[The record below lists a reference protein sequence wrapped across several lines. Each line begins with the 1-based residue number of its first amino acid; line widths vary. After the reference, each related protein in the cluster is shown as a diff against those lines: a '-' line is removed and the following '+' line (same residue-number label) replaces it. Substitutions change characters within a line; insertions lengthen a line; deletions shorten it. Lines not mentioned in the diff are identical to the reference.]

1 MFFLLQ
7 IIRAACI
14 HFSSLQV
21 AEHHFWPCCSL
32 FQQIVGLEMLHLL
45 LFRFS
50 PHPANSQDCLHN
62 TVRTVEAGV
71 AAALVTLVTGI
82 FYRQTMPTPHLVVVG
97 TQSILLG
104 E

>member
-1 MFFLLQ
+1 
-7 IIRAACI
+7 
-14 HFSSLQV
+14 
-21 AEHHFWPCCSL
+21 
-32 FQQIVGLEMLHLL
+32 MLHLL
-45 LFRFS
+45 MFRFS

-82 FYRQTMPTPHLVVVG
+82 FYRQAMQTPHLVVVG
-97 TQSILLG
+97 TQSTLLG